1 MIDAKLLTCDL
12 GMVIVDLDYG
22 DCLDRREVF
31 PFQNALSDGLA
42 SIVDGCEMPAGNVPH
57 GIVTLQSYMLASVKE
72 RKGSSVWVWT
82 PDSSGGRIYDRVGNV
97 TQRELVDHEAKL
109 GRQSH
114 ELEGLMVE
122 MSVGV
127 ISSHGA

>member
-22 DCLDRREVF
+22 DCFDRREVF

-57 GIVTLQSYMLASVKE
+57 GIVTLQSYMLASIKE
-72 RKGSSVWVWT
+72 RKGCGGGLRTRAEGGYTIGSV
-82 PDSSGGRIYDRVGNV
+82 
-97 TQRELVDHEAKL
+97 
-109 GRQSH
+109 
-114 ELEGLMVE
+114 
-122 MSVGV
+122 MSR
-127 ISSHGA
+127 SARW